1 MLGKEMQDIT
11 EYELNERAALLLG
24 ELHDSLQQSG
34 FDGHPLQVF
43 MVRVLFC
50 MFAEDTG
57 VFNPRQFIRYLLKFT
72 AQTGADTEMHLQKI
86 FQILDT
92 PYDKRQKNLPD
103 EQAEFPYVN
112 GHLFRERID
121 MPSFDEDMRQKLI
134 ECCYFNWKDIS
145 PAVFGSLFQTI
156 MDKEARRNMGAHYTS
171 EKNIIRVIEPLF
183 LSQLNAELNE
193 ILSLKQESKRNERLM
208 EFSNKLRGL
217 TFLDPACG
225 CGNFLIIT
233 YRELR
238 RLELKVLYAQQKGSL
253 ALGLE
258 IQPGIPLNNFYGIE
272 IDEWPARIAEV
283 AMWLTQH
290 QMNVEF
296 AKTFGEEPDLLPLKE
311 HANIHHA
318 NSLQLNWG
326 DVIDAEKLNYIIG
339 NPPFV
344 GKQYRNPLQ
353 NKDMD
358 FVFADLK
365 KYKTLDFVACWF
377 YKAAKF
383 SFNTRI
389 ETGLVSTNSICMGEQ
404 VGILWQAM
412 LNMGAKINFAHRTF
426 AWDNDAEG
434 QAQVHCII
442 IGFALFD
449 KSEKW
454 LYDYSDIKG
463 EPEAIKADEI
473 NPYLVNATAFTLTNR
488 SKPLNTK
495 FPMVFGSMPNDG
507 GNLLLSKEEKQTLVN
522 QAPEIEKWLKPIL
535 GAQEFLNNI
544 ERYCLWLANANTRD
558 LRKITQIPE
567 IKKRI
572 EKVKEARINSDR
584 SATQR
589 LAETPWLFGENR
601 QPTEGTYILVPSIS
615 SGRRKYIPIGFF
627 ESTTI
632 SSNKNLLIP
641 NAGLYEFAILTSQI
655 HMDWVSTVTGR
666 LKSDYQYSAQLV
678 YNNFPWPQTTEQQK
692 AQIEKLAQTILDA
705 RQAEFNKDPNTSL
718 ADLYDPD
725 IMPQALRKA
734 HKALDT
740 AVDKLYNSKGF
751 KTPLDRVKHL
761 FNMYKER
768 TT

>member
-1 MLGKEMQDIT
+1 MQDIT

-761 FNMYKER
+761 FNMYHNMIE
-768 TT
+768 